1 MNRSAW
7 QFDLLPELGELASQ
21 LAHPMHDRLAAG
33 SEPAACEA
41 DRVTQLA
48 EGSVVVE
55 GFGRTGLP
63 DCFARSVNA
72 SELLEYAD
80 VGVLVRPWLHV
91 IDELLK
97 LSPTISDPQ
106 EVAAGNRNRPSD
118 ADLRPLEPF
127 PQAPQSRDP
136 PAADPGPVNP
146 EDNRRLS
153 VYPQV
158 EVEPTADVCPSGPAR
173 DAVDQGRDGRII
185 WAGSR
190 SKPARQGRVRGR
202 SFDSG
207 HGNGP
212 PAHPTEGPPANP
224 SSSTRVDRAT
234 HVPFR
239 DARERAQRAFSLDDQ
254 PHISAVLHS

>member
-1 MNRSAW
+1 
-7 QFDLLPELGELASQ
+7 
-21 LAHPMHDRLAAG
+21 
-33 SEPAACEA
+33 
-41 DRVTQLA
+41 
-48 EGSVVVE
+48 
-55 GFGRTGLP
+55 
-63 DCFARSVNA
+63 
-72 SELLEYAD
+72 
-80 VGVLVRPWLHV
+80 V
-91 IDELLK
+91 IDELLE

-106 EVAAGNRNRPSD
+106 EVVAGNRNRASD

-136 PAADPGPVNP
+136 RAADPGPVNP

-153 VYPQV
+153 VDPQV

-173 DAVDQGRDGRII
+173 DAGDQGRDGRII

-190 SKPARQGRVRGR
+190 SKPARQGRRRGR

-207 HGNGP
+207 HGNRP
-212 PAHPTEGPPANP
+212 PAHPTKDPPANP

-239 DARERAQRAFSLDDQ
+239 ALANAPTGMRISIKLLGSTVEQLRAGNCSTSTVGNARDALGLYRLRLSPLPIRLPSRKT
-254 PHISAVLHS
+254 